1 MSDPHWYTSEGSWG
15 LGIDPFV
22 ASSALQPMFAMQA
35 GQEAELPK
43 NLVFERL
50 NFSTDCQ
57 SLRLGMES
65 ARYQDGS
72 TPTDSFQ
79 HVRHHRDPG
88 DR

>member
-35 GQEAELPK
+35 GQGAVLPE
-43 NLVFERL
+43 NLVFEGS
-50 NFSTDCQ
+50 NFSADGP

-65 ARYQDGS
+65 ARYQDEA
-72 TPTDSFQ
+72 TPADSFQ